1 MTVIWFFF
9 SDEYCIFIVR
19 VLYKIDDYFT
29 LYCNSD
35 LNLNLAISNFK
46 TCQFCYEFFEY

>member
-1 MTVIWFFF
+1 MTVICFFL

-29 LYCNSD
+29 LYCNVD
-35 LNLNLAISNFK
+35 LNLAISNFK
-46 TCQFCYEFFEY
+46 IYQFC